1 MADAPLLAFG
11 ALAQRQRPCMPQP
24 LSPDHRPILRLQLA
38 IEQAS
43 LAHLAKAI
51 EALGDDEG
59 WDPALIFQVDL
70 VLEEI
75 VQNVIAY
82 GYPDGRDGEV
92 VVSIEA
98 TDGVLRLQV
107 EDDGDAF
114 DPLGLPVPDLE
125 ASIADRKIGGL
136 GIHFARTLTDVQ
148 NYRRVNGRNCVELI
162 KRFSDGSV

>member
-1 MADAPLLAFG
+1 MT
-11 ALAQRQRPCMPQP
+11 QP

-43 LAHLAKAI
+43 LAHLSQAI
-51 EALGDDEG
+51 EAIGEEEG
-59 WDPALIFQVDL
+59 WDPALSFQIDL
-70 VLEEI
+70 ILEEL

-82 GYPDGRDGEV
+82 GYPDGRPGEV
-92 VVSIEA
+92 LVAIDHG
-98 TDGVLRLQV
+98 DGVLHLKV

-136 GIHFARTLTDVQ
+136 GIHFARTLTDIQ

-162 KRFSDGSV
+162 KRFSDAPL